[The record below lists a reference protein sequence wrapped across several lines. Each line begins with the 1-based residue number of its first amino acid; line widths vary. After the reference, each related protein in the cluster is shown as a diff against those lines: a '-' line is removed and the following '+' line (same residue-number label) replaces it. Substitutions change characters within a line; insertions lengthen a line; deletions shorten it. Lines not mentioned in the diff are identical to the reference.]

1 MLLNNKRIFK
11 ELPIAFGIIIYAFYI
26 NWLSGNIGIM
36 PIDSF
41 GFLDTGFS
49 ILKNKLPIRDF
60 WIFTGLLVD
69 YMESFFLLIFGN
81 KWSSHLIHASFMNI
95 VASLSVYFFLRNIKL
110 DKKYSLFYTVSF
122 ATLCYPVSG
131 TPFAYI
137 HSYIFSLM
145 AIFTLILA
153 IQNKKNITWFLIP
166 VFSFLSFLS
175 MQTPSAYIIIL
186 IMFFS
191 FYYFLTVKNLI
202 NIKFFLY
209 GCLFCIVIFSIFL
222 ILTNTPIMNFIY
234 QYILFP
240 LTIGE
245 GRITSSDMAYVSLV
259 DQLNFK
265 RIFGDFKFIHF
276 FLVPLIIITIKNFK
290 KNKKIN
296 VLNLILIFATIAFI
310 FNQLL
315 TANQIY
321 IFSLIPLLAAILH
334 LNFISY
340 KFPHKTFYLIIF
352 IVLFSTIKF
361 HYRYNIDRKFHDLEA
376 VDKNKAIDAQ
386 LIHKNLKGL
395 KWISKYN
402 QNPQVEVNTI
412 KNAIQKIDNDDREKI
427 LITHY
432 QFISTILNK
441 NLNILNRWY
450 LWDNNTHPTENH
462 KYFEFYKKMVSNNLI
477 NNKIKVIYLL
487 GQENEILFDDVNNYF
502 TDVCFKSKTL
512 EKNKFSSHEVVDCKK
527 LK

>member
-95 VASLSVYFFLRNIKL
+95 VASLSVYFFLKNIKL

-153 IQNKKNITWFLIP
+153 IQNKKNKTWFLIP

-191 FYYFLTVKNLI
+191 FYYFLTVKNLS
-202 NIKFFLY
+202 NIKYFLY
-209 GCLFCIVIFSIFL
+209 GCLFCMVIFSIFL

-240 LTIGE
+240 LTIGG
-245 GRITSSDMAYVSLV
+245 GRIASSDMAYVSLI

-296 VLNLILIFATIAFI
+296 VLNLVLIFATIAFI

-334 LNFISY
+334 LNLISY

-462 KYFEFYKKMVSNNLI
+462 KYFEFYKKMVNNNLI
-477 NNKIKVIYLL
+477 NNKVKVIYLL

-502 TDVCFKSKTL
+502 TDICFKSKTL
-512 EKNKFSSHEVVDCKK
+512 EKNKFSSHEIIDCKN
-527 LK
+527 